1 MVSYAKSGYCGWSRL
16 PEYFSKENGQEHC
29 NHCDSCPEPPEQA
42 LPPTHAAREDGVEGD
57 NGDKAGLPE
66 ENALEAAVVA
76 HPAFAAGMA
85 VRVPRVGKGQVV
97 GSTKESITIL
107 FSDSRTWAFLKSHL
121 KPAGNAPP
129 RSKQG
134 ENPQ

>member
-85 VRVPRVGKGQVV
+85 VRVPRVGKGRSSAARKKVSRYFFSMA
-97 GSTKESITIL
+97 GRGL
-107 FSDSRTWAFLKSHL
+107 FSKAM
-121 KPAGNAPP
+121 
-129 RSKQG
+129 
-134 ENPQ
+134 